1 MKAIIK
7 IPRPVIRCMILIAIL
22 FLLSGCSVHF
32 KGTEVEAG
40 GEIVSTYQL
49 ESTSIL
55 CAENDS
61 QGLVQLDL

>member
-1 MKAIIK
+1 MKAIIR
-7 IPRPVIRCMILIAIL
+7 IPRPVISYLLLFAIL
-22 FLLSGCSVHF
+22 FLLASCSVHF

-55 CAENDS
+55 CAQNDTH
-61 QGLVQLDL
+61 GLVQLDL